1 MKDVFLVT
9 LLGITACG
17 GSVDQSESSSIADN
31 DALIARAAPLE
42 LDTEY
47 APPPGEALHHNTS
60 GFAKTLCSAVFI
72 TGLDPEDAAANVGG
86 FSGPFGERHHVVDTV
101 VDFER
106 QQVSLTLADGVTRT
120 ARRYKSQGCVT
131 LPIGEDS
138 VYFTPTEVARNLPP
152 AATTPWPMVAFSTGE
167 RSCGSTATAVDRCRR
182 TPTRCE
188 GREGRAPR

>member
-1 MKDVFLVT
+1 M
-9 LLGITACG
+9 
-17 GSVDQSESSSIADN
+17 DQSESSSIADN

-86 FSGPFGERHHVVDTV
+86 FSGPFGKRHHVVDTV

-188 GREGRAPR
+188 GREGSAPR